1 MWLANVHKKGEC
13 KTFQV
18 LRKNIISF
26 HIFSFSI
33 PSHFGNVIPYST
45 FCLFEFLY
53 LFKPSVK
60 HLFYVNNYYEQGRQM
75 KDNNGFMGV
84 V

>member
-1 MWLANVHKKGEC
+1 MQDFLGFEKKIY
-13 KTFQV
+13 F
-18 LRKNIISF
+18 IPP
-26 HIFSFSI
+26 FSI